1 MLFVKK
7 MCVLR
12 QVRAGFSD
20 DGRQVSGVVKVE
32 QYDKN
37 LAVEVSVV
45 GFAPLFVGEYYCL
58 IADAND
64 RVELLPLRGKCLFNL
79 VSELDVK
86 GGFCAVVC
94 LVKNGVTPIA
104 YGVSGNRE
112 YDFDK
117 LIKAAPKERLNA
129 RFYTAIGDG
138 DAFSSADNVAKRY
151 KNDGGMYESTS
162 NTAKNDGYVYEDI
175 DVEKPYTADGDLKNG
190 AIAHTP
196 YRENKIDYD
205 DEMISREDYFNK
217 ESEDEFKQTTVRNE
231 NEGFAV
237 TRETEADDARQT
249 AANDDHAENV
259 CKAFKP
265 DLAEQEPTYYRSVKD
280 EIDEIFAKYEP
291 DDTLSS
297 AFPYSKWVKVKE
309 VGKADYLIGIV
320 YEEGEPLYVCYA
332 FPAKDKGAPP
342 PEIAETCAF
351 VPLSP
356 FSESDGCFV
365 IFQSTSTGE
374 CIKLQRA

>member
-1 MLFVKK
+1 MIFVKK

-32 QYDKN
+32 QYGKN

-45 GFAPLFVGEYYCL
+45 GFAPLSVGEYYCL
-58 IADAND
+58 VADAND

-79 VSELDVK
+79 ISELDIG

-129 RFYTAIGDG
+129 RFYTAATESED
-138 DAFSSADNVAKRY
+138 FSAVDSEAEPLKNDEGMHEVTESFA
-151 KNDGGMYESTS
+151 KNDGGIYGNNGDATG
-162 NTAKNDGYVYEDI
+162 NTK
-175 DVEKPYTADGDLKNG
+175 DVSRGDKE
-190 AIAHTP
+190 I
-196 YRENKIDYD
+196 RENKENGYD
-205 DEMISREDYFNK
+205 DEMIAREDYFSK
-217 ESEDEFKQTTVRNE
+217 EESDERGQTAVRDE
-231 NEGFAV
+231 NEGFA
-237 TRETEADDARQT
+237 TARETEVGDARQT

-259 CKAFKP
+259 CRAFKP
-265 DLAEQEPTYYRSVKD
+265 ELDGGEASYYRSVKD
-280 EIDEIFAKYEP
+280 EIDEIFAKYET
-291 DDTLSS
+291 DETLSA
-297 AFPYSKWVKVKE
+297 AFPCSKWVKVSE
-309 VGKADYLIGIV
+309 GGKAEYLIGVV

-332 FPAKDKGAPP
+332 FPAKDKNAPP

-374 CIKLQRA
+374 CVKLQRI